1 MIFMASNKQL
11 DDEIRLNI
19 LNALLQKGTL
29 QPNIRRLQKITGY
42 HKATIKASLD
52 FLEKEGVLEGYGPK
66 ISFKK
71 FGYNL
76 EAKVMLQMD
85 RSEKDIFNKF
95 LKQVENDP
103 HLYRMTSIIGSGNW
117 NIMTNHL
124 YPDVES
130 YHKNVQK
137 TYYESIPG
145 IYKLIKDR
153 QIFYATEPYYKN
165 ASRTS
170 SVIELIRKKKGY
182 K

>member
-1 MIFMASNKQL
+1 MILMASNKHI

-19 LNALLQKGTL
+19 LNALLQKGTV

-66 ISFKK
+66 VGFRK

-76 EAKVMLQMD
+76 EAKVMLQID
-85 RSEKDIFNKF
+85 SSEKEIFNKY
-95 LKQVENDP
+95 LKQAEKDP
-103 HLYRMTSIIGSGNW
+103 HLYRMTAIIGSGNL

-130 YHKNVQK
+130 YHKNVQER
-137 TYYESIPG
+137 YYESIPG

-165 ASRTS
+165 VSRTS
-170 SVIELIRKKKGY
+170 SLIELIRKEKGF